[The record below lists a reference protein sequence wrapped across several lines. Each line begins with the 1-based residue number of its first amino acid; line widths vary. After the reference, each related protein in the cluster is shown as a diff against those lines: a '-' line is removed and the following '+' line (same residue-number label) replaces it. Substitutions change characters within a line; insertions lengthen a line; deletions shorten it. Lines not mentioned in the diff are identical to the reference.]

1 MSDAQEG
8 VNTEEKLGFQ
18 AEVARLLHIM
28 THSVYSEKE
37 VFLRE
42 LVSNA
47 SDACDRLRYLA
58 LTKPELIS
66 EGEEFAVTITS
77 DAKAGTLTISDNG
90 VGMNRADLIENLGTI
105 ARSGT
110 AAFVEQMAKS
120 GEAKE
125 KRDDKDAVSLIG
137 QFGVGFYSAF
147 MVADKVDVVSRKA
160 GEEGAWHWSSDGLGT
175 FTVAPA
181 EKREHGTSV
190 LLHLRKDAKS
200 FLAASELRRI
210 IKTYSDHISLPI
222 RLIEVK
228 DGKAG
233 EPETVNE
240 ASALWSR
247 PKSEITPEQYKE
259 CYHHL
264 AHAFDEPWL
273 TLHYKAE
280 GKIEYDVLLFI
291 PETRPFDLF
300 DPARAN
306 HIKLYVRRVF
316 ITDDCKELVPPYL
329 RFVRGVIDSAD
340 LALNISREMLQN
352 NPLLAA
358 IRNGVTKKIL
368 AELDKKAKKE
378 PEEYAKFWKTF
389 GAVLKEGL
397 YEDFERRD
405 DLLALARFRS
415 TGADGLVSLKDY
427 VGRMAKGQKEIF
439 YISGDDLEAL
449 KRSPHLEGFRARG
462 IEVLL
467 LTDPV
472 DEFWLPAVNAYDDKP
487 FRSITRGTPD
497 FSGIETKTEEEKPAE
512 APNDASVAT
521 LVAAFKQ
528 TLGDAVKDVRS
539 TDRLTESAVC
549 LVADEG
555 DLDVHLQRLLKEHDR
570 LDTVPPKIL
579 EINPRHALIR
589 SLAEQVKQSGGVDK
603 IADHIHLL
611 FDQARIMEGEQPA
624 DPVGFAKRMASMMS
638 KGLTP

>member
-1 MSDAQEG
+1 MSDAQESMNG
-8 VNTEEKLGFQ
+8 EEKLGFQ

-58 LTKPELIS
+58 LTNPQLLT
-66 EGEEFAVTITS
+66 EGDEFAVTITT

-90 VGMNRADLIENLGTI
+90 VGMNREDLIENLGTI

-110 AAFVEQMAKS
+110 AAFVEQMA
-120 GEAKE
+120 E
-125 KRDDKDAVSLIG
+125 KKKDDKDAVSMIG
-137 QFGVGFYSAF
+137 QFGVGFYAAF

-160 GEEGAWHWSSDGLGT
+160 GEENAWHWSSDGLGT
-175 FTVAPA
+175 FTVGAA
-181 EKREHGTSV
+181 EKRDHGTSV
-190 LLHLRKDAKS
+190 LLHLRKDSKS
-200 FLAASELRRI
+200 FLEPAELKRI
-210 IKTYSDHISLPI
+210 VKTYSDHISLPI

-228 DGKAG
+228 DGKPG

-300 DPARAN
+300 DPSRAN
-306 HIKLYVRRVF
+306 HVKLYVRRVF

-405 DLLALARFRS
+405 DLLSAGPLPLDRSGRPDLAQGLCRAHAQ
-415 TGADGLVSLKDY
+415 GA
-427 VGRMAKGQKEIF
+427 
-439 YISGDDLEAL
+439 
-449 KRSPHLEGFRARG
+449 
-462 IEVLL
+462 
-467 LTDPV
+467 
-472 DEFWLPAVNAYDDKP
+472 
-487 FRSITRGTPD
+487 
-497 FSGIETKTEEEKPAE
+497 
-512 APNDASVAT
+512 
-521 LVAAFKQ
+521 
-528 TLGDAVKDVRS
+528 
-539 TDRLTESAVC
+539 
-549 LVADEG
+549 EG
-555 DLDVHLQRLLKEHDR
+555 DLLSHGRRLGRSEAQPPSRR
-570 LDTVPPKIL
+570 LPR
-579 EINPRHALIR
+579 PRHRGAAPDR
-589 SLAEQVKQSGGVDK
+589 SGGRV
-603 IADHIHLL
+603 L
-611 FDQARIMEGEQPA
+611 
-624 DPVGFAKRMASMMS
+624 ASL
-638 KGLTP
+638 GQCL